1 MFLVL
6 VVPII
11 VRAPYRGFRNL
22 NNTSIF
28 QIYGFKKKKLITV
41 LSIKMQRRKE
51 WKKYEKRIIS
61 FTIIL
66 VIL

>member
-28 QIYGFKKKKLITV
+28 QIYGFKKKKVDYCIV
-41 LSIKMQRRKE
+41 YKNAE
-51 WKKYEKRIIS
+51 EERIEE
-61 FTIIL
+61 
-66 VIL
+66 V